1 MKEKGNESSSSS
13 LVIVSRRMLI
23 AGIAAKEGRELWR
36 GEECGCHTIAGLAR
50 TSSNRCQDNSCTK

>member
-1 MKEKGNESSSSS
+1 
-13 LVIVSRRMLI
+13 VLI